1 MSVIEFI
8 SILAGIATPLT
19 LIAACIELALSIRKN
34 KQDKEHDK
42 RKDTL
47 DAYRELQIDVFDELC
62 LKYTKNR
69 IREVSEHYRTKEN
82 AEDYRILSIYT
93 AKIEHFC
100 VGVEKD
106 IYDWE
111 TVYELAHGFLDGKIR
126 GWLSPL
132 MERKAGFQISD
143 HDPFENTKNVFK
155 KMDART
161 EELKRG
167 DKYNGNI

>member
-1 MSVIEFI
+1 M
-8 SILAGIATPLT
+8 
-19 LIAACIELALSIRKN
+19 
-34 KQDKEHDK
+34 
-42 RKDTL
+42 
-47 DAYRELQIDVFDELC
+47 
-62 LKYTKNR
+62 
-69 IREVSEHYRTKEN
+69 
-82 AEDYRILSIYT
+82 
-93 AKIEHFC
+93 
-100 VGVEKD
+100 GVEKD

-126 GWLSPL
+126 DWLSPL